1 MQSVIAAPDNE
12 SLLVKQAQSDTAAF
26 APIYEFYFPRVY
38 NYIRYRVRDAQLTD
52 DLTAQ
57 IFERALANMQR
68 YRADQAPFG
77 AWLFS
82 IARNITSDH
91 FRAQKRRRWLSLDS
105 LFNHAATDPP
115 PDVHAAQTDQQKRL
129 LNAVASLAERE
140 RDMIALKF
148 AAQFTNR
155 QIADLTHLTEQN
167 VAVILYRAIRQLRV
181 LMQEETE

>member
-38 NYIRYRVRDAQLTD
+38 NYIRYRVRDAQLAD
-52 DLTAQ
+52 DLTSQ
-57 IFERALANMQR
+57 IFERTLANMQR
-68 YRADQAPFG
+68 YRAEQAPFG

-82 IARNITSDH
+82 IARNITNDH
-91 FRAQKRRRWLSLDS
+91 FRTQKRRRWLSLDS

-115 PDVHAAQTDQQKRL
+115 PDVHAAQNDQQQRL
-129 LNAVASLAERE
+129 LAAVANLTERE
-140 RDMIALKF
+140 QDMIALKF

-155 QIADLTHLTEQN
+155 QISEITRLTEQN

-181 LMQEETE
+181 LMKEEL